1 MLPIELAVRGDR
13 SRLSS
18 ALACG
23 AAALLGGL
31 VYLNA
36 LHNPFVYDDHQMVV
50 DNPSIRHLLDI
61 RRIVLYRATRPIV
74 NFSYAL
80 DRAAW
85 GPGPFGFHVTNVLL
99 HMVNVILFF
108 VLATRLAED
117 RARRTPTPAANVH
130 VVALAA
136 AVLFAIHPMM
146 TEAVGYI
153 SGRSEVLCGT
163 FFLAALLYAR
173 GWMNG
178 GPKMWWLLSAVSWV
192 AAIASKEIG
201 TILPLVL
208 IAYDWFLLGGTEAER
223 RRRMLK
229 LHLPFIGLALVAG
242 LVRIGVVALVE
253 HPGGAI
259 VHWKY
264 ALVELE
270 VVWRYV
276 LLFATPGSQS
286 IFHEVAAIQR
296 VFAPRAIFAML
307 AVGLMI
313 VCIWRVRKSIGLVS
327 FGLSWFLLLLV
338 PSAVLVMLDL
348 GEPMVEHRVYLAS
361 CGLFLAGGAAVGRL
375 SALLVRPGVRRLARA
390 LAVLGVLSLCGATL
404 VRNAVWAHPV
414 TLWMEAVEQA
424 PDHWRARLMLGEA
437 LQDEGRCME
446 AIGQYRYAI
455 ALRPQEQFGYMK
467 MALCLAQIGRLDE
480 AAAAFETLQ
489 RLDPQSAVASVGLGA
504 VAMLAGRPE
513 RARRYF
519 NETIQHDPRNVAARQ
534 SLALLEETIGSNPVE
549 ALRRCEEIKQLA
561 PETPGNDECI
571 RRNRSRSDAGGRR

>member
-1 MLPIELAVRGDR
+1 ND
-13 SRLSS
+13 
-18 ALACG
+18 
-23 AAALLGGL
+23 
-31 VYLNA
+31 
-36 LHNPFVYDDHQMVV
+36 LHNPSVYDDHQMVV

-80 DRAAW
+80 DRGAW

-99 HMVNVILFF
+99 DVVNVLLFF

-117 RARRTPTPAANVH
+117 RARQTPTAAGNVH

-173 GWMNG
+173 AWMNG

-201 TILPLVL
+201 IVLPLVL
-208 IAYDWFLLGGTEAER
+208 LAYDWFLLGGTEAER

-229 LHLPFIGLALVAG
+229 LHLPFIGLAVVAG
-242 LVRIGVVALVE
+242 LVRIAVVALVE

-286 IFHEVAAIQR
+286 IFHEVAPIQR
-296 VFAPRAIFAML
+296 VFAPRAIFAVL

-313 VCIWRVRKSIGLVS
+313 
-327 FGLSWFLLLLV
+327 
-338 PSAVLVMLDL
+338 
-348 GEPMVEHRVYLAS
+348 
-361 CGLFLAGGAAVGRL
+361 
-375 SALLVRPGVRRLARA
+375 
-390 LAVLGVLSLCGATL
+390 
-404 VRNAVWAHPV
+404 
-414 TLWMEAVEQA
+414 
-424 PDHWRARLMLGEA
+424 
-437 LQDEGRCME
+437 
-446 AIGQYRYAI
+446 
-455 ALRPQEQFGYMK
+455 
-467 MALCLAQIGRLDE
+467 
-480 AAAAFETLQ
+480 
-489 RLDPQSAVASVGLGA
+489 
-504 VAMLAGRPE
+504 
-513 RARRYF
+513 
-519 NETIQHDPRNVAARQ
+519 
-534 SLALLEETIGSNPVE
+534 
-549 ALRRCEEIKQLA
+549 
-561 PETPGNDECI
+561 
-571 RRNRSRSDAGGRR
+571 